1 MFELS
6 RKANAAFFLFP
17 NTMQLNDQDD
27 VHQDDDQGWN
37 NTCENTFK
45 N

>member
-1 MFELS
+1 MFELY
-6 RKANAAFFLFP
+6 RGANAAFFFFP

-27 VHQDDDQGWN
+27 VDQDDNQGWN
-37 NTCENTFK
+37 NPCENTFK